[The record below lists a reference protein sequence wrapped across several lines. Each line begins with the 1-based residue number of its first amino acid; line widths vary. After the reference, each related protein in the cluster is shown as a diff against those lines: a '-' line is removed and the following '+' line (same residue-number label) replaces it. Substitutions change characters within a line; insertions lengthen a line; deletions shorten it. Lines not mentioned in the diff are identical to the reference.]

1 MTAAEAEFFSPQDR
15 VRKVVMGLTNSSI
28 SSTVPLRASAHFVS
42 PPLSLYVLSHLPL
55 VFMFGTKHSNRQG
68 EDAEGGAP
76 PRCSPLTGTGK
87 FFFKGCKPKPA
98 KRVEAVWVREVVGGG
113 NDTQSR

>member
-1 MTAAEAEFFSPQDR
+1 MELHLAA
-15 VRKVVMGLTNSSI
+15 
-28 SSTVPLRASAHFVS
+28 LRSQAQV
-42 PPLSLYVLSHLPL
+42 
-55 VFMFGTKHSNRQG
+55 N
-68 EDAEGGAP
+68 
-76 PRCSPLTGTGK
+76 